1 MARQLSRNPHVDP
14 FIPEPPRLGGLT
26 KDQEREV
33 ADLLEK
39 GFGLNP
45 KYGIK
50 GNLATGAIFGA
61 VKKIHGMSD
70 KEWAEMLRGLPH
82 YGDFQD
88 QDIDAI
94 QEHFLNKYPV
104 GPLLKLPVP
113 QEFKLFDRSTWPNNW
128 ETLGETYGID
138 AGVLPSD
145 AAYQKIMSISPD
157 ALSGVKATGLDSYE
171 GPIAETIEWK
181 DVPKMAQGGLIN
193 GTRGN
198 MAIVGDA
205 GPELVKVNNGEA
217 EVIPLSNTT
226 KPMSWAYQSGV
237 ASPGFPWEDLPSS
250 SEPSMEFGEDV
261 DGRFGVS
268 QRYSPNIWDGESH
281 GAMMPQLEHTFFHYT
296 PSDKLLHD
304 TGSTFRLEQKTI
316 DKMPGKK
323 EPPYGNKAL
332 LQKDALD
339 AYNRLQNMFWDKY
352 KKPIPLE
359 SAFRNLDHNEALIK
373 RGLGASETSKHMEGL
388 AIDVSRSRL
397 TPEEWEFLR
406 DNAVRSGFRWD
417 DYKPGS
423 NHFNYIPEWDAIAT

>member
-1 MARQLSRNPHVDP
+1 MARENPHVDP

-61 VKKIHGMSD
+61 AKKIHGMSD

-128 ETLGETYGID
+128 KNIGETYGIG

-157 ALSGVKATGLDSYE
+157 ALSGIKVTGL
-171 GPIAETIEWK
+171 G
-181 DVPKMAQGGLIN
+181 DVPKMANGGLIN
-193 GTRGN
+193 GTNGN
-198 MAIVGDA
+198 PGMAIVGEA
-205 GPELVKVNNGEA
+205 GPEAVISNNAQVVPLPTA
-217 EVIPLSNTT
+217 EEKAFWANHPD
-226 KPMSWAYQSGV
+226 PMFNAAQYT
-237 ASPGFPWEDLPSS
+237 L
-250 SEPSMEFGEDV
+250 
-261 DGRFGVS
+261 
-268 QRYSPNIWDGESH
+268 
-281 GAMMPQLEHTFFHYT
+281 QLERMTDQEKIDAGLMDDPVFQ
-296 PSDKLLHD
+296 SRIDEVQERAEKERRDKR
-304 TGSTFRLEQKTI
+304 SQQK
-316 DKMPGKK
+316 
-323 EPPYGNKAL
+323 
-332 LQKDALD
+332 
-339 AYNRLQNMFWDKY
+339 
-352 KKPIPLE
+352 
-359 SAFRNLDHNEALIK
+359 
-373 RGLGASETSKHMEGL
+373 
-388 AIDVSRSRL
+388 
-397 TPEEWEFLR
+397 
-406 DNAVRSGFRWD
+406 
-417 DYKPGS
+417 
-423 NHFNYIPEWDAIAT
+423 WDAIRRARQYDAIAKRIWT

>member
-1 MARQLSRNPHVDP
+1 MANEWLDP
-14 FIPEPPRLGGLT
+14 DSGIQGGLS
-26 KDQEREV
+26 KSQEIEV
-33 ADLLEK
+33 ADLIEE

-45 KYGIK
+45 KYGLGLNTLNI
-50 GNLATGAIFGA
+50 LGAA
-61 VKKIHGMSD
+61 KKIYGMSD
-70 KEWAEMLRGLPH
+70 EDWDKMLKDLPY
-82 YGDFQD
+82 YGQFQD

-94 QEHFLNKYPV
+94 QEHFLSKYP
-104 GPLLKLPVP
+104 LEDILSIKVP
-113 QEFKLFDRSTWPNNW
+113 EMSMPWNW
-128 ETLGETYGID
+128 ENIGEKYGVG
-138 AGVLPSD
+138 AGVIPSD
-145 AAYQKIMSISPD
+145 EAYQKIMSISPD

-193 GTRGN
+193 GTNGN

>member
-1 MARQLSRNPHVDP
+1 MARENPHVDP

-171 GPIAETIEWK
+171 GPIAETIEYE
-181 DVPKMAQGGLIN
+181 DPNQQV
-193 GTRGN
+193 
-198 MAIVGDA
+198 
-205 GPELVKVNNGEA
+205 GPERVPSFDNTGIYSDDPMFGPIQDTLRHERWLREEWVPDASYQELFESGWIEEA
-217 EVIPLSNTT
+217 EERAE
-226 KPMSWAYQSGV
+226 K
-237 ASPGFPWEDLPSS
+237 ERRDK
-250 SEPSMEFGEDV
+250 
-261 DGRFGVS
+261 RS
-268 QRYSPNIWDGESH
+268 Q
-281 GAMMPQLEHTFFHYT
+281 
-296 PSDKLLHD
+296 
-304 TGSTFRLEQKTI
+304 QK
-316 DKMPGKK
+316 
-323 EPPYGNKAL
+323 
-332 LQKDALD
+332 
-339 AYNRLQNMFWDKY
+339 
-352 KKPIPLE
+352 
-359 SAFRNLDHNEALIK
+359 
-373 RGLGASETSKHMEGL
+373 
-388 AIDVSRSRL
+388 
-397 TPEEWEFLR
+397 
-406 DNAVRSGFRWD
+406 
-417 DYKPGS
+417 
-423 NHFNYIPEWDAIAT
+423 WDAIRRARQYDAIAKRLGT